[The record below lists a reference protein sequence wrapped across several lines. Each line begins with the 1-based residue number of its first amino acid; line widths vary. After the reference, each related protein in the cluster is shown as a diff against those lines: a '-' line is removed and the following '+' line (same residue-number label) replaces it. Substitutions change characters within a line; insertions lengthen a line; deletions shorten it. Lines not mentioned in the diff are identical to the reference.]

1 MRYNARVN
9 TPTVHKTVE
18 IRVYSLF
25 ETSDVGR
32 KGAKMTYRG
41 TGETSGFKGIKK
53 RRCLII
59 LILAPKT
66 GVLIILTLAPKTM
79 FNHVML

>member
-18 IRVYSLF
+18 VRVYSLF
-25 ETSDVGR
+25 EISDVWR

-41 TGETSGFKGIKK
+41 IEETSGFKGIKK

-59 LILAPKT
+59 ILAP
-66 GVLIILTLAPKTM
+66 
-79 FNHVML
+79 